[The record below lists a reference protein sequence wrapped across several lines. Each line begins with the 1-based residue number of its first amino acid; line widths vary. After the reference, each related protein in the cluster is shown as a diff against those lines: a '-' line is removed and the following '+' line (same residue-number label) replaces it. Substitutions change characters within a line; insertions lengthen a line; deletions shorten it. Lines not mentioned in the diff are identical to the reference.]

1 MFLKYPDS
9 TSTTCRVNLILR
21 YQVRVNAFLASSCS
35 YLYQSIVSSIIKT
48 IPRTLFPV
56 FQRGLGLLTFCS
68 LASFRA
74 GWSHRSTVSFGP
86 ISPTDPGR
94 SRDSWYTVDCT
105 TRLGLQVK
113 IETKLIKIIFLSC
126 KGMKRSQNKCTLVF
140 MPSSSW
146 FVKKKFRAPIPLP
159 CVPQVKFFFL
169 VRSDKPAT
177 PRSFAAKTKK
187 KLCTNAII

>member
-1 MFLKYPDS
+1 MFNA
-9 TSTTCRVNLILR
+9 CRVELILR
-21 YQVRVNAFLASSCS
+21 YEVQVNGLVASSCS
-35 YLYQSIVSSIIKT
+35 YLYQSIVSSITKT

-68 LASFRA
+68 LTSFRA

-86 ISPTDPGR
+86 ISSTDPGH

-105 TRLGLQVK
+105 TGLGLQIK

-126 KGMKRSQNKCTLVF
+126 KGMKRSKSKCTLVF

-146 FVKKKFRAPIPLP
+146 FVKRNFIAPIPLP
-159 CVPQVKFFFL
+159 WVPQVNF
-169 VRSDKPAT
+169 
-177 PRSFAAKTKK
+177 SFSSGAINPQRHAASLLKRKK
-187 KLCTNAII
+187 KKNCTNAII